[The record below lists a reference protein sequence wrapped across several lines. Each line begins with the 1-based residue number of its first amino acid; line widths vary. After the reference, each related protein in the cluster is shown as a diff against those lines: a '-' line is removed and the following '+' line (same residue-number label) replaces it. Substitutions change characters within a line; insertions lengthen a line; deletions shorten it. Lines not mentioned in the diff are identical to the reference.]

1 MTVMISCAA
10 DRELAML
17 LSMAQSNP
25 ALFQMI
31 SDRVTLARQLDK
43 LRKLKELM
51 ETSQEELKAKQ
62 AEDWRGWITRYRSVG
77 GVKLELSDCNGSKS
91 KIKLVRPKVEGGAP
105 AWTGFGRM
113 MSGSANDS
121 VEDAEKKEE
130 ETGLSFCVI
139 TAPGSVWLWSWKD
152 KVTHRPCRKRG

>member
-1 MTVMISCAA
+1 MTVTILCAV

-51 ETSQEELKAKQ
+51 EIGQEALESKQ
-62 AEDWRGWITRYRSVG
+62 AEDWRGWIVRYR
-77 GVKLELSDCNGSKS
+77 
-91 KIKLVRPKVEGGAP
+91 
-105 AWTGFGRM
+105 
-113 MSGSANDS
+113 
-121 VEDAEKKEE
+121 
-130 ETGLSFCVI
+130 
-139 TAPGSVWLWSWKD
+139 
-152 KVTHRPCRKRG
+152 

>member
-62 AEDWRGWITRYRSVG
+62 AEDWRGWITRYRSDG
-77 GVKLELSDCNGSKS
+77 GGQAGV
-91 KIKLVRPKVEGGAP
+91 V
-105 AWTGFGRM
+105 
-113 MSGSANDS
+113 
-121 VEDAEKKEE
+121 
-130 ETGLSFCVI
+130 
-139 TAPGSVWLWSWKD
+139 
-152 KVTHRPCRKRG
+152 

>member
-1 MTVMISCAA
+1 MTVMISSAV

-62 AEDWRGWITRYRSVG
+62 AEDWKGWITRYRSDLG
-77 GVKLELSDCNGSKS
+77 GQAGV
-91 KIKLVRPKVEGGAP
+91 V
-105 AWTGFGRM
+105 
-113 MSGSANDS
+113 
-121 VEDAEKKEE
+121 
-130 ETGLSFCVI
+130 
-139 TAPGSVWLWSWKD
+139 
-152 KVTHRPCRKRG
+152 